1 MKFFFVLGMV
11 LIFFGLLG
19 FRMGACHGIYY
30 NRSIITTCDCVL
42 AGFVIGGILS
52 ECIAAFIWVFS

>member
-1 MKFFFVLGMV
+1 MKFFFVLGIV
-11 LIFFGLLG
+11 LIFFGVLG
-19 FRMGACHGIYY
+19 FRMGACHGTYY
-30 NRSIITTCDCVL
+30 NRSIIMTCDCVL